1 MAARPSAPPTQDG
14 AWVRVQ
20 AQPPP
25 EPQTVVFERPQARQF
40 QRKAKGDGN
49 TKCIHLNPESD
60 VYLNIETLAV
70 VQRNSGHK
78 ASEILT
84 QHELGKELKS
94 ETGNPRHKFNA
105 CIQVQSSN
113 PRNCLNHMGLSSL
126 FAIVHDS
133 WKKTHAKL
141 LDEQEKTATNFVI
154 RLIQD
159 NEINQDLH
167 FRRLAKINSR
177 QDSSMA
183 PSDRIPKRS
192 KRQKAQ
198 AKGKGKAKRPKSPT
212 SSLSGDDNVD
222 DDDFLSA
229 DDTSSKGGNED
240 GDDDDNSDVEV
251 IATPAPKPKAKTTS
265 KPATKTGVPT
275 PPVRKSLDADLR
287 KAAAKRA
294 ANRKTYEA
302 LLQTE
307 WGKCKTLLM
316 NLTVQ
321 GITSFPAHSV
331 FNNSVP
337 DSYRQLFWTAH
348 LTKIDADTDPDQ
360 SIITLKARKL
370 RRLALILDGKYP
382 AWVSADVNEQTMEED
397 MVLTHFQPLLQTL
410 CERVRALPPFD
421 SAAVAPGTSDS
432 DDDKDAPNTT
442 GTES

>member
-1 MAARPSAPPTQDG
+1 MRWQQDLQHLP
-14 AWVRVQ
+14 RR
-20 AQPPP
+20 
-25 EPQTVVFERPQARQF
+25 TVLGCEYKRNLQSRRRSFSS
-40 QRKAKGDGN
+40 K
-49 TKCIHLNPESD
+49 KCLHLDPESD
-60 VYLNIETLAV
+60 IYLNIETLAT

-78 ASEILT
+78 ATEILT
-84 QHELGKELKS
+84 QHALGKELKS
-94 ETGNPRHKFNA
+94 ETGNSRHKFNA
-105 CIQVQSSN
+105 CMQVQSSN
-113 PRNCLNHMGLSSL
+113 PRNPLNHMGLSAL
-126 FAIVHDS
+126 FAIVYDA

-154 RLIQD
+154 RLIQS
-159 NEINQDLH
+159 NEIDPDLL
-167 FRRLAKINSR
+167 FRRLAKINAR

-240 GDDDDNSDVEV
+240 GDDDDDSDVEI
-251 IATPAPKPKAKTTS
+251 IATPAPKPKAKSNS
-265 KPATKTGVPT
+265 KTATKKCAAT
-275 PPVRKSLDADLR
+275 PPVRKSLEADLK

-337 DSYRQLFWTAH
+337 DTYRQLFWTAH

-360 SIITLKARKL
+360 SIIMLKARKL

-382 AWVSADVNEQTMEED
+382 AWVAADVDQQQMEED

-421 SAAVAPGTSDS
+421 SAAVAPGTSD
-432 DDDKDAPNTT
+432 DDDKDASKTT